1 MLSGLRFGNRYK
13 GIVHL
18 VEGGA
23 VPSELFLT
31 NVPPRRLRAANRQSY
46 PLGRAIHGNTKSLLK
61 SALRRCTQQQKLN
74 FLSCS
79 LSAVNV

>member
-1 MLSGLRFGNRYK
+1 MLSGMRFGNRYK
-13 GIVHL
+13 GNVHL
-18 VEGGA
+18 VEGSA
-23 VPSELFLT
+23 VELFLT

-74 FLSCS
+74 FLSCF

>member
-13 GIVHL
+13 GTVHL

-23 VPSELFLT
+23 EELFLT

-46 PLGRAIHGNTKSLLK
+46 PLDAMQYNENEIRI
-61 SALRRCTQQQKLN
+61 
-74 FLSCS
+74 
-79 LSAVNV
+79 